1 MPKPRVKMSSAGA
14 RALLRDPGVR
24 AELHNRAERVK
35 SAAEAS
41 APYDSRPGR
50 GDDVHFRDSFR
61 VVDTTTDR
69 AVARV
74 VTVDPLGAVKEAR
87 FRTLTNALDAAR

>member
-1 MPKPRVKMSSAGA
+1 MAKPRVKMSSAGA

-24 AELHNRAERVK
+24 ADLHNRAERVR
-35 SAAEAS
+35 AAAAAA
-41 APYDSRPGR
+41 APRDDQPGR
-50 GDDVHFRDSFR
+50 GDDVHFADSFR

-74 VTVDPLGAVKEAR
+74 VTVDPKGAIKEAR